1 MISIGCALRCNR
13 RGRRLPFFRG
23 ALALLL
29 PLLLFACAA
38 KDDGFVRVEVPVEP
52 RARPAAV
59 EPTGAGKDE
68 PIYSTSTAINLAEL
82 TLKAAGAEPRDRGV
96 QVSYCEGLYTVTFE
110 RPENEAG
117 ACDFVVVID
126 GKTSRVV
133 KVVTRP

>member
-1 MISIGCALRCNR
+1 MHRNR

-23 ALALLL
+23 ALALLSA
-29 PLLLFACAA
+29 LLLSCCAA

-52 RARPAAV
+52 RARPAAAV
-59 EPTGAGKDE
+59 ETAGAGKDE

-110 RPENEAG
+110 RPENEPG
-117 ACDFVVVID
+117 ACDYVVQID
-126 GKTSRVV
+126 GKTSRVL
-133 KVVTRP
+133 KVVTAP